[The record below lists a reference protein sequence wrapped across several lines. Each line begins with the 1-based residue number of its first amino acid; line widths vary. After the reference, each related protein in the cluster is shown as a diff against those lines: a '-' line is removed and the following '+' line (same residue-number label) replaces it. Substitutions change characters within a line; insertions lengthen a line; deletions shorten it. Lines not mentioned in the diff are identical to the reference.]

1 MGLQKNK
8 NSGKISFLNKLIE
21 SKVEEASTKE
31 TNETPLKPAQKADNS
46 SAIDN
51 RAGSIL
57 SAGKGSVTDF
67 GGPSKYIGSQT
78 SNSIWDSGVIESLA
92 EKQDNGEK
100 IKEENIQMK
109 SKREAIKEERLDNM
123 TQSLQDTDMRKADSI
138 ASSGEFKGSK
148 YNMPQNNISIFD
160 SAEFERVPEKTAGEK
175 LGEKEVVKD
184 DTWKDI
190 KKATT
195 TNDTF
200 NKMFDNMTD
209 NGNNEKSSD

>member
-1 MGLQKNK
+1 MALQRHNKSGL
-8 NSGKISFLNKLIE
+8 ISFIDKVIE
-21 SKVEEASTKE
+21 SKAAEASAE
-31 TNETPLKPAQKADNS
+31 ATNAEPLKPAQKADNS

-92 EKQDNGEK
+92 GEQDNGEK
-100 IKEENIQMK
+100 IKEENLQLK
-109 SKREAIKEERLDNM
+109 SNRNAIKEERLDNM
-123 TQSLQDTDMRKADSI
+123 AQSLQETDMRKADSV
-138 ASSGEFKGSK
+138 ASSGEFSGSK
-148 YNMPQNNISIFD
+148 YSMPQNNISIFD
-160 SAEFERVPEKTAGEK
+160 SEEFERVPEKTAGEQ
-175 LGEKEVVKD
+175 LEKEVVKD

-190 KKATT
+190 KPATKT
-195 TNDTF
+195 SDQF

-209 NGNNEKSSD
+209 NEKE

>member
-1 MGLQKNK
+1 MALQRHNKSGL
-8 NSGKISFLNKLIE
+8 ISFLDKTIE
-21 SKVEEASTKE
+21 AKAAEAAATES
-31 TNETPLKPAQKADNS
+31 NEAPLKPAQKADNS

-92 EKQDNGEK
+92 GEQDNGEK
-100 IKEENIQMK
+100 IKEENLQLK
-109 SKREAIKEERLDNM
+109 SNRNAIKEERLDNM
-123 TQSLQDTDMRKADSI
+123 AQSLQETDMRKADSV
-138 ASSGEFKGSK
+138 ASSGEFSGSK
-148 YNMPQNNISIFD
+148 YSMPQNNISIFD
-160 SAEFERVPEKTAGEK
+160 SEEFERVPEKTAGEQ
-175 LGEKEVVKD
+175 LEKEVVKD

-190 KKATT
+190 KPATKT
-195 TNDTF
+195 SDQF

-209 NGNNEKSSD
+209 NEKE